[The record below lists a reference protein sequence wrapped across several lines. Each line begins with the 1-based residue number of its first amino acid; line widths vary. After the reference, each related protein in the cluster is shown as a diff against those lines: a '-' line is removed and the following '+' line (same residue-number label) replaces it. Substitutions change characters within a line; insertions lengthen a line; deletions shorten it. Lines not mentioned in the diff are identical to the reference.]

1 MVTLND
7 TEPADTTKFRLIGK
21 SVLSYRFII
30 PHAEKLFVGDIL
42 KITDTAKGYSFYAKV
57 SDLVHESNF
66 ADERWD
72 TRPFS
77 EQFYGL
83 GEDVFIG
90 VEAVPLGFVDENGTF
105 RKPRT
110 VPTKFSSVTIP
121 ETKDFGFLT
130 RVMGDIEVGVMRTG
144 QGVLKDVPV
153 RIPSKVLPQ
162 HMGVFATTGM
172 GKSNFMKTFCAS
184 CMKMQKFGLLMVDPH
199 GEYVRGGQSSTGDR
213 TLGLVHYN
221 AGMDGLCV
229 FTISETDRKKY
240 LLNSLW
246 LDYDDFRMTDLA
258 LLYDISQAQR
268 DVIETLDEFE
278 GNEII
283 PFFLQAN
290 VDTLQDEVKQDRY
303 AGPYPHIANKLAAFH
318 PGTLSVIQRRL
329 KNIVQ
334 GNRKFFRESGSCIP
348 EILRHLHD
356 NKVVLIDIPRMG
368 ERSELFILSMI
379 TRRIMQDH
387 RKSAEEF
394 GVETEPAEQK
404 KVLIT
409 IEEAQ
414 RVLGAGGSSTQ
425 VFRECAMEGRKFGVG
440 LCVVTQQ
447 PKNVDPKV
455 LAQINTFVVM
465 GLGDRGDRDIIMGS
479 AKQDLSKMEI
489 EIQTLDQ
496 GEAIISTIG
505 IPFPVSTRIHRF
517 EDYVSGLNREKTKK
531 ISEGLDPG
539 FHGISGTGPGFS

>member
-7 TEPADTTKFRLIGK
+7 IENVDATKFRLIGR

-30 PHAEKLFVGDIL
+30 PHAAKLFVGDIL

-57 SDLVHESNF
+57 NDLVHESNF

-72 TRPFS
+72 TRPFA
-77 EQFYGL
+77 EHFYGL

-90 VEAVPLGFVDENGTF
+90 VEAVPLGFVDEHGTF
-105 RKPRT
+105 KKPRT
-110 VPTKFSSVTIP
+110 LPTKFSEVKIP
-121 ETKDFGFLT
+121 ETEDFAFLT
-130 RVMGDIEVGVMRTG
+130 KVMGDIEVGVMRTG
-144 QGVLKDVPV
+144 QGVLKDIQVK
-153 RIPSKVLPQ
+153 IPSKVLPQ

-184 CMKMQKFGLLMVDPH
+184 CMKMQKFGLLVVDPH
-199 GEYVRGGQSSTGDR
+199 GEYVRGGQSSTGER
-213 TLGLVHYN
+213 TLGLVHYS
-221 AGMDGLCV
+221 AGMDGLVV

-240 LLNSLW
+240 SLNSLW
-246 LDYDDFRMTDLA
+246 LDYDDFKMTDLS
-258 LLYDISQAQR
+258 LLYDLSQAQR
-268 DVIETLDEFE
+268 DVVESLDDFS

-283 PFFLQAN
+283 PFFLQVN

-303 AGPYPHIANKLAAFH
+303 TGPYPHIADKLGSFH
-318 PGTLSVIQRRL
+318 PGTLQVIQRRL

-334 GNRKFFRESGSCIP
+334 GNRKFFRESGSCVP
-348 EILRHLHD
+348 EILSHLHK

-368 ERSELFILSMI
+368 ERSELFVLSMI
-379 TRRIMQDH
+379 TRRIMQAH

-394 GVETEPAEQK
+394 GCETEPTEQK

-425 VFRECAMEGRKFGVG
+425 IFRECAMEGRKFGVG

-447 PKNVDPKV
+447 PRNIDQKV

-505 IPFPVSTRIHRF
+505 IPFPVSTRIHYY
-517 EDYVSGLNREKTKK
+517 EDYIAGLNKEKKK
-531 ISEGLDPG
+531 DIREGLD
-539 FHGISGTGPGFS
+539 TGFS